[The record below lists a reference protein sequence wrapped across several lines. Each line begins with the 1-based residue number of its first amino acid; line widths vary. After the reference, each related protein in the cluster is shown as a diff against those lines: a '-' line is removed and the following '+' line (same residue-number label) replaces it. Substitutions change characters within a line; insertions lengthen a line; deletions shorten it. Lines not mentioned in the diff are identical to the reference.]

1 MIEESGIW
9 LLLALLIGYLVGRFS
24 RPAPRDAGALTR
36 IERKVTM
43 LTDHFKLKWDPTV
56 GVPEEVLA
64 KVRAGSKVEAIKLY
78 RELTGKGLR
87 ESHELIEEIDR
98 RIRFRL

>member
-1 MIEESGIW
+1 VIESMAIW
-9 LLLALLIGYLVGRFS
+9 LLVAVVIGFVLGRLSKSSPDSALM
-24 RPAPRDAGALTR
+24 R
-36 IERKVTM
+36 IDRKLTM
-43 LTDHFKLKWDPTV
+43 LTEHFKLKWDPTV

-64 KVRAGSKVEAIKLY
+64 QVRAGNKVEAIKLY
-78 RELTGKGLR
+78 RELTGRGLK